1 MASSLHPDS
10 VAGGTVRLEI
20 PAAPRY
26 LSAARLVAAS
36 LGAEAGLSVDDLEDL
51 RLGVDELLA
60 TLIEAGRGGAVVRL
74 GFVQDGRSVLVEGE
88 LIGDAAPVTAD
99 EMTRRIAAAVADHYE
114 LGPSSFRLQ
123 KSASA

>member
-10 VAGGTVRLEI
+10 VADGTVRLEI
-20 PAAPRY
+20 PASPRY

-74 GFVQDGRSVLVEGE
+74 GFEQDGRSVLVEGV

-99 EMTRRIAAAVADHYE
+99 EMTRRIAAAVADHY
-114 LGPSSFRLQ
+114 
-123 KSASA
+123 